1 MLEEGRAPVA
11 DGMLFQP
18 GGENLSAKPERAT
31 APIEAEAREEQR
43 PRDSDETDDRLAP
56 PSAGVAGR

>member
-1 MLEEGRAPVA
+1 
-11 DGMLFQP
+11 MLFQP